1 MLYGMAVQQLAPVS
15 GFVTPS
21 AGAGM
26 EFPGPAEMQNHPL
39 LAGPYHSG
47 ATLDLIADSQVGDGD
62 DDIRP
67 DPRPRMKKFMLIV
80 LLIGAVVKY
89 LTSPSYLKLVSE
101 VTDPWAS

>member
-1 MLYGMAVQQLAPVS
+1 
-15 GFVTPS
+15 
-21 AGAGM
+21 M
-26 EFPGPAEMQNHPL
+26 EFPGTAEMLSHPL

-47 ATLDLIADSQVGDGD
+47 STLEIADSQAGDGD